1 MPTWMGFVLGS
12 SIPSKFSHGVMN
24 GLLFMLVGE
33 WAVCTMLQFTDTTID
48 NGFGTEHDSY
58 NR

>member
-1 MPTWMGFVLGS
+1 MGFVLGS